1 MRCSPEVEVAGT
13 HRFRERI
20 VTVRDAKTRLK
31 SGIEIPWL
39 GLGTWQMPPGKKT
52 ERAVRSAL
60 DIGYRLI
67 DTAKLYRN
75 EADVGRAVRGS
86 GIPRDEI
93 FVTTKL
99 WNTDHGYETALR
111 AFAKSLSELDLGYV
125 DLYLIHWPEQGLRAE
140 TWKAFE
146 RILKDGHARA
156 VGVSNYTIRHLEEMS
171 GYTTIPPAV
180 NQVEF
185 NPFLY
190 QKDLLDYCKGAGIQ
204 LEAYSPL
211 SKGRRLEDP
220 RLLAIAKK
228 YGKTPA
234 QIALRWCTEHAV
246 VAIPKS
252 EDPDRQRE
260 NVDIF
265 EFHLAPN
272 DVAAL
277 DRLEERYRTSWDPT
291 FAP

>member
-1 MRCSPEVEVAGT
+1 M
-13 HRFRERI
+13 
-20 VTVRDAKTRLK
+20 VTVRDGRTRLTN
-31 SGIEIPWL
+31 GIEMPQL
-39 GLGTWQMPPGKKT
+39 GLGTWQMPPGKRT

-67 DTAKLYRN
+67 DTAKLYGN

-99 WNTDHGYETALR
+99 WNSDHGYDTALR
-111 AFAKSLSELDLGYV
+111 AFAKSLRELDLGYV
-125 DLYLIHWPEQGLRAE
+125 DLYLVHWPETGLRAE

-146 RILKDGHARA
+146 RILKEGTARA
-156 VGVSNYTIRHLEEMS
+156 IGVSNYTIRHLDEMS
-171 GYTTIPPAV
+171 GYATIPPAV

-190 QKDLLDYCKGAGIQ
+190 QRELLDRCRKAGIQ

-211 SKGRRLEDP
+211 TKGRRLDDP
-220 RLLAIAKK
+220 RLVAVAEK

-234 QIALRWCTEHAV
+234 QIILRWCIDHEV
-246 VAIPKS
+246 VAVPKS
-252 EDPDRQRE
+252 EDSTRQRE
-260 NVDIF
+260 NADIF
-265 EFHLAPN
+265 GFHLAPN
-272 DVAAL
+272 DIAVL

-291 FAP
+291 FVP

>member
-1 MRCSPEVEVAGT
+1 M
-13 HRFRERI
+13 

-31 SGIEIPWL
+31 SGLEIPWL
-39 GLGTWQMPPGKKT
+39 GIGTWQMPPGKKT

-99 WNTDHGYETALR
+99 WNADHGYETALR

-140 TWKAFE
+140 TWKALE
-146 RILKDGHARA
+146 NILKDGRARA
-156 VGVSNYTIRHLEEMS
+156 IGVSNYTIRHLEEMA
-171 GYTTIPPAV
+171 GYATIPPAV

-185 NPFLY
+185 NPFLH
-190 QKDLLDYCKGAGIQ
+190 QKELLDYCKRAGIQ

-234 QIALRWCTEHAV
+234 QVVLRWCIEHEV

-252 EDPDRQRE
+252 EDPTRQRE
-260 NVDIF
+260 NADIF
-265 EFHLAPN
+265 GYNLEPN

-277 DRLEERYRTSWDPT
+277 DRLGERYRTSWDPT